1 MENLIKILEINNLT
15 PENGFGETIIS
26 FQDSK
31 IVNVKVTKNI
41 KPERLSKK
49 EVPDFKK
56 SR

>member
-1 MENLIKILEINNLT
+1 MENLIKILELNDLT

-49 EVPDFKK
+49 EVLDFKK
-56 SR
+56 NR